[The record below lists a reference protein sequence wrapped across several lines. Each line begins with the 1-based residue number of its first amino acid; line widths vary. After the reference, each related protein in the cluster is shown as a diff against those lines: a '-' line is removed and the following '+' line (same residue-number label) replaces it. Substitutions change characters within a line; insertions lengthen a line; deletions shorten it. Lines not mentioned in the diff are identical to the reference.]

1 MKTKI
6 QSRIKPVTAWFKR
19 ACGTG
24 LAIAAS
30 GVAFPAYAVVTDIVI
45 HATAPYGV
53 FAGGKFLRID
63 GEARGLL
70 APSEA
75 IADIDKPARDA
86 SGQVP
91 YKTRFTL
98 LMPEAATGGNGTLLV
113 DVVNRGRAITHAF
126 YNSPRARPVLTGSL
140 DEGTGFLQNRGY
152 AVVAVQWELAEG
164 FEPPTF
170 VDAQADK
177 RFVEGAGFAAVRD
190 IAVFFRGDDTAANPL
205 ARRIERV
212 YATGYSQTARL
223 LKSFLAQGFNE
234 FEGKRVFDA
243 LHLVAGTAGVLP
255 LNASGKGPGSVAS
268 ATPGPAN
275 AELRGV
281 HEEPFTYAEVMQRVR
296 ERNRSVP
303 LVMVA
308 NMNTDYLSTRT
319 SLIRTG
325 ASGTAEV
332 PIPGNVR
339 MYDIAGA
346 AHMNV
351 RAKDKACEEEHGQ
364 LDWSP
369 ALRAQL
375 VALDA
380 WARGAAEPPASRLMP
395 LEPNRSDP
403 KVLAAPKF
411 LPGAVVLVP
420 KVDTAGNSLGGVRLP
435 DFEVALGQHGD
446 LNGPMSNGTCRL
458 AGSYRPFAKTAAER
472 QARGDPRPSIEERY
486 PGGINEYTT
495 RIRQAARA
503 LVADRLL
510 LEEDSA
516 VIQNAAAENPLFA
529 PTQART
535 RGALGGAQR

>member
-1 MKTKI
+1 MKFCKHLCMT
-6 QSRIKPVTAWFKR
+6 VLAL
-19 ACGTG
+19 ALGG
-24 LAIAAS
+24 LALSAQAA
-30 GVAFPAYAVVTDIVI
+30 VTELII
-45 HATAPYGV
+45 RSTTPYGV
-53 FAGGKFLRID
+53 FAGGRFVRID
-63 GEARGLL
+63 GEVRGAL
-70 APSEA
+70 APTEA

-86 SGQVP
+86 SGRVP
-91 YKTRFTL
+91 YRTQFTL
-98 LMPEAATGGNGTLLV
+98 LMPETVAAGNAALLV
-113 DVVNRGRAITHAF
+113 DVVNRGRAIAHAF
-126 YNSPRARPVLTGSL
+126 YNSPRARPILTGSL

-164 FEPPTF
+164 IEPPTF
-170 VDAQADK
+170 VDAQGDK
-177 RFVEGAGFAAVRD
+177 KYVEGVGFAAVRD
-190 IAVFFRGDDTAANPL
+190 IAAFFRDNDTAANPL

-212 YATGYSQTARL
+212 YAVGYSQTARL
-223 LKSFLAQGFNE
+223 LKTFLAQGFNE
-234 FEGKRVFDA
+234 FDGKRVFDA

-281 HEEPFTYAEVMQRVR
+281 HEEPFTYAEVMQRLR
-296 ERNRSVP
+296 EKNRSVP
-303 LVMVA
+303 LIMVT

-325 ASGTAEV
+325 AGGTAEA

-351 RAKDKACEEEHGQ
+351 RAKDQACDEEHGQ

-375 VALDA
+375 AALDE
-380 WARGAAEPPASRLMP
+380 WARGRAEPPANRLMP
-395 LEPNRSDP
+395 LEPNRGDP
-403 KVLAAPKF
+403 KVLAAPTF
-411 LPGAVVLVP
+411 LPAASVLVP
-420 KVDTAGNSLGGVRLP
+420 RIDAAGNSLGGVRLP

-446 LNGPMSNGTCRL
+446 LNSPMTNGTCRL

-486 PGGINEYTT
+486 PDGINEYTT

-510 LEEDSA
+510 LEEDSV

-529 PTQART
+529 PSQARA
-535 RGALGGAQR
+535 RGALAGAQR